1 MKKIKSKKKLKGVRY
16 VANVLKKYFKK
27 KYPTYN
33 SALPK
38 AREVYTQL
46 TSTGQKITVANIQ
59 FLIRKRRIGKPGEKA
74 PLLFY
79 KLTSPEPYFELVK
92 YSQYISVTTSEVYF
106 ISDIF
111 NEGVDYIQGGT
122 KSKYKDTFQGLV
134 NFSNRQ
140 ASEKQI
146 TDSDDIEIYVMC
158 TRPVKGTGTL
168 QGKWV
173 SRIVTTDASG
183 VEQDYGYDPTAQTP
197 TILQPTEQPTQPKA
211 TQIPEET
218 KKPTPPDIEVLKIQ
232 AKTEQ
237 TRQENLNLAMK
248 LFGEG
253 KITKLEYKEMIL
265 DINKNK

>member
-1 MKKIKSKKKLKGVRY
+1 MKKIKSKKKFKGIRY

-59 FLIRKRRIGKPGEKA
+59 FLVRKRRAVKPGEKA

-122 KSKYKDTFQGLV
+122 KSKYKDTFQGFV
-134 NFSNRQ
+134 NFANRQ

-146 TDSDDIEIYVMC
+146 TESDDIEIYVMC
-158 TRPVKGTGTL
+158 TKPEKGTGTL

-173 SRIVTTDASG
+173 SRIVTTDSSG
-183 VEQDYGYDPTAQTP
+183 TEQDFGYDPTAQTP
-197 TILQPTEQPTQPKA
+197 TILQPEQPTEQPTA
-211 TQIPEET
+211 TQIPKEP
-218 KKPTPPDIEVLKIQ
+218 KKPTTPDVEVLKIQ
-232 AKTEQ
+232 AQTEQ

-253 KITKLEYKEMIL
+253 KITKLEYKDMVSE
-265 DINKNK
+265 INKNK